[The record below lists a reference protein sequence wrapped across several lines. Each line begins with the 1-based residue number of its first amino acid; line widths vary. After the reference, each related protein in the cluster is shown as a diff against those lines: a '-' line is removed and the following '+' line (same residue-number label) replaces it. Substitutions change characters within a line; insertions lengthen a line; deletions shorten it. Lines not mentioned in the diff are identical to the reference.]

1 MASKVSQCR
10 SQTAHKFPHAFNEEA
25 QLMNGNNRFGKQ
37 RMPRRA
43 LLAMALA
50 AINFGALAQHVEED
64 HREFEATLYAPF
76 AGDTQGS
83 RSFTLDFSYP
93 FAESDQDVTWRL
105 ELLDARGN
113 TLQRWQGIERISAT
127 APRKVNI
134 DWAARS
140 ADPSLADGVYTVRM
154 VAVANPTTDN
164 GGDTS
169 PEGIDAVL
177 AAADNAEEQK
187 WDIVVGTPAVTDMP
201 SATTVA
207 APQPKTST
215 QTTQTR
221 LRTAMA
227 TSVTAGTQPAYTIYF
242 GNLHSQTNHS
252 DGGGDLASCS
262 GAQNPQTG
270 TAGGPTEA
278 YAYAKNKGLDFLM
291 ASEHNHMYDGS
302 DGTNTGAD
310 AAKARA
316 LYQSGLQAAANFN
329 AANPNFLGVY
339 GLEWG
344 VINNGGHMNI
354 FNTPELLEWEYN
366 ANGEL
371 VGDTYTAKGDY
382 AGLYTLMAQRGWVGQ
397 FNHPASSGQFLV
409 NSKPFGYTADGD
421 TAMALCEVLN
431 TSAFSINTTE
441 TETGRS
447 NYEAAC
453 QKALEAGFHVAFT
466 SDQDNHCANWGAS
479 YTNRTGILVPTG
491 TTFTNASFIDAIK
504 ARRVFA
510 TMDKASQLILTSKG
524 NGQTVGE
531 THMMGERI
539 TNYGSL
545 SLTANYSNSNGKSA
559 STVTFYEG
567 VPGRNGTVSV
577 LGTGASQAFT
587 PALGD
592 HFYYAKVLQNDGNI
606 LWSAPI
612 WVTQVAGGG
621 DLIVPVVSASVS
633 GSSGNI
639 TLSASASDDKGVT
652 LVEFYVDGSLVSG
665 TDVTP
670 YSATLDSTKL
680 SNGSHTLVA
689 WAYDASNN
697 IGKSAPVSFTT
708 SNTITDL
715 TAPTVSASVTG
726 SAGTISLNATATDN
740 VGVTK
745 VEFYVDGGL
754 AGSSTASPYKLAY
767 DSTKLSKGSH
777 SLVTK
782 AYDAAGNVGSSSAV
796 AFSIDNTAGTP
807 APGAPHLV
815 ISQIYGAGGN
825 SGASLTNDYI
835 ELFNPTS
842 APVSLSGLSV
852 QYASSAGT
860 SWTNITPLPAK
871 TLQPGQYFLVQEF
884 SNGAIGSA
892 LPTPD
897 ATGSINLSGTSGKV
911 ALVTGTAAMAASAT
925 PTSTNVID
933 WVAFGPAATPAEGG
947 APTTANLT
955 PTTAA
960 FRTNECVD
968 TNNNGADFSVKP
980 VGPRNMSTPLHSCIT
995 NVTASFGVSSVG
1007 PAYNRVTQKFSVTY
1021 TLTNKTA
1028 ASISGPV
1035 SLEFDGL
1042 TSGVSIDN
1050 ASGTHNGAQ
1059 YVTFANGA
1067 VAAGQVVTF
1076 TVIFSNPS
1084 KGPIGY
1090 TANIFS
1096 GSL

>member
-1 MASKVSQCR
+1 
-10 SQTAHKFPHAFNEEA
+10 
-25 QLMNGNNRFGKQ
+25 MNGKNRVGKQ
-37 RMPRRA
+37 GLPRRA
-43 LLAMALA
+43 LVAMALA
-50 AINFGALAQHVEED
+50 AIYFGASAQQLEED
-64 HREFEATLYAPF
+64 HREFEATLYAPY
-76 AGDTQGS
+76 AGDAQGS

-93 FAESDQDVTWRL
+93 FVESAQDITWRL

-113 TLQRWQGIERISAT
+113 TVQRWQGIERLT
-127 APRKVNI
+127 GAPLKVNI
-134 DWAARS
+134 DWAARG
-140 ADPSLADGVYTVRM
+140 ADPSLADGVYTARM
-154 VAVANPTTDN
+154 VATSKPTTDT

-169 PEGIDAVL
+169 AEGVDAVL
-177 AAADNAEEQK
+177 AAADDAEEQK
-187 WDIVVGTPAVTDMP
+187 WDIVVGAPVVANMP
-201 SATTVA
+201 SAATVA
-207 APQPKTST
+207 APLPQPTAS
-215 QTTQTR
+215 TR
-221 LRTAMA
+221 LRTAAVVA
-227 TSVTAGTQPAYTIYF
+227 TTQPAYTIYF

-302 DGTNTGAD
+302 DGTNTGAS
-310 AAKARA
+310 AVKARS
-316 LYQSGLQAAANFN
+316 LYQSGLKAAVDFN

-366 ANGEL
+366 SSGEL
-371 VGDTYTAKGDY
+371 IGDTFTTKGDY

-397 FNHPASSGQFLV
+397 FNHPASSGQFVV
-409 NSKPFGYTADGD
+409 NGKPLGYTADGD

-447 NYEAAC
+447 SYEGAC
-453 QKALEAGFHVAFT
+453 QKALEAGYHVAFST
-466 SDQDNHCANWGAS
+466 DQDNHRANWGAS
-479 YTNRTGILVPTG
+479 YTNRTGILIPSG
-491 TTFTNASFIDAIK
+491 TAFTNASFIDAIK

-524 NGQTVGE
+524 NGETVGE

-567 VPGRNGTVSV
+567 VPGRNGTVTV
-577 LGTGASQAFT
+577 LGTGASQAIT

-592 HFYYAKVLQNDGNI
+592 HFYYAKVTQNDGNI
-606 LWSAPI
+606 MWSAPI
-612 WVTQVAGGG
+612 WVTQVAGAG

-639 TLSASASDDKGVT
+639 TLSATASDDKGVT
-652 LVEFYVDGSLVSG
+652 LVEFYVDGNLITG

-670 YSATLDSTKL
+670 YTATLDSTKL
-680 SNGSHTLVA
+680 SNGSHSLVA

-697 IGKSAPVSFTT
+697 IGKSSPVAFTT
-708 SNTITDL
+708 SNTIIDVA
-715 TAPTVSASVTG
+715 APVVSASVTG
-726 SAGTISLNATATDN
+726 SAGSIKLNATATDN
-740 VGVTK
+740 VGVTR
-745 VEFYVDGGL
+745 VEFYVDGNL
-754 AGSSTASPYKLAY
+754 VGSSTAAPYTLAY
-767 DSTKLSKGSH
+767 DSTKLIKGSH

-782 AYDAAGNVGSSSAV
+782 AYDAANNIGSSSAV
-796 AFSIDNTAGTP
+796 AFTIDNTGGGTP
-807 APGAPHLV
+807 APSSAHLV

-825 SGASLTNDYI
+825 SGAARTNDYI
-835 ELFNPTS
+835 EIFNPTS

-860 SWTNITPLPAK
+860 SWTNNTALPAK

-884 SNGAIGSA
+884 SNGAVGAA

-897 ATGSINLSGTSGKV
+897 ATGTINLSGTAGKV
-911 ALVTGTAAMAASAT
+911 ALVNGTTALPAAAT

-933 WVAFGPAATPAEGG
+933 WVAFGTGATPAEGG
-947 APTTANLT
+947 APTASPS

-960 FRTNECVD
+960 FRSNECVD
-968 TNNNGADFSVKP
+968 TNNNGADFTVKA
-980 VGPRNMSTPLHSCIT
+980 VEPRNMSTALHSCIT
-995 NVTASFGVSSVG
+995 NVTASFGVTSVG
-1007 PAYNRVTQKFSVTY
+1007 PVYNRTTQKFSVTY

-1028 ASISGPV
+1028 AAISGPV
-1035 SLEFDGL
+1035 NVEFDGL

-1050 ASGTHNGAQ
+1050 ASGTHNDAP
-1059 YVTFANGA
+1059 YVTFGNGA
-1067 VAAGQVVTF
+1067 FAAGQTVTV

-1090 TANIFS
+1090 TANIYS
-1096 GSL
+1096 GTL

>member
-1 MASKVSQCR
+1 
-10 SQTAHKFPHAFNEEA
+10 
-25 QLMNGNNRFGKQ
+25 MNGKNRFGKQ
-37 RMPRRA
+37 GMPRRA

-50 AINFGALAQHVEED
+50 AINFGAMAQHLEED
-64 HREFEATLYAPF
+64 HREFEATLYAPY

-134 DWAARS
+134 DWAARG
-140 ADPSLADGVYTVRM
+140 ADPSLADGLYTVRM

-169 PEGIDAVL
+169 PDGVDAVL

-187 WDIVVGTPAVTDMP
+187 WDIVVGTPPVVNMP
-201 SATTVA
+201 SAATVA
-207 APQPKTST
+207 APQPKQTT
-215 QTTQTR
+215 QTAPATQTR
-221 LRTAMA
+221 LRATMA
-227 TSVTAGTQPAYTIYF
+227 AATTSTTQPAYTIYF

-252 DGGGDLASCS
+252 DGGGNLSSCS

-270 TAGGPTEA
+270 TAGGPAEA
-278 YAYAKNKGLDFLM
+278 FAYAKNKGLDFLM

-310 AAKARA
+310 AGKARA

-329 AANPNFLGVY
+329 AANPNFLAVY

-382 AGLYTLMAQRGWVGQ
+382 AALYTLMAQRGWVGQ

-409 NSKPFGYTADGD
+409 NGKAMGYTADGD

-447 NYEAAC
+447 SYEGAC
-453 QKALEAGFHVAFT
+453 QKALEAGYHVAFT

-479 YTNRTGILVPTG
+479 YTNRTGILIPTG
-491 TTFTNASFIDAIK
+491 TPFTNASFIDAIK
-504 ARRVFA
+504 ARRVYA

-524 NGQTVGE
+524 NAQTVGE

-545 SLTANYSNSNGKSA
+545 SLTANYSNSNGKTA

-567 VPGRNGTVSV
+567 VPGRNGTVTV
-577 LGTGASQAFT
+577 LGTGASQAIT
-587 PALGD
+587 PSLGE
-592 HFYYAKVLQNDGNI
+592 HFYYAKVTQNDGNS

-621 DLIVPVVSASVS
+621 DLIVPTVSASVS
-633 GSSGNI
+633 GNTGNI
-639 TLSASASDDKGVT
+639 TLSATASDDKGVT
-652 LVEFYVDGSLVSG
+652 LVEFYVDGNLVSG

-689 WAYDASNN
+689 WAYDAANN
-697 IGKSAPVSFTT
+697 IGKSAPVSFMT

-715 TAPTVSASVTG
+715 TAPTVSGSVTG
-726 SAGTISLNATATDN
+726 SAGTITLNATATDN

-745 VEFYVDGGL
+745 VEFYVDGNL
-754 AGSSTASPYKLAY
+754 LGSSTTSPYKLAY

-782 AYDAAGNVGSSSAV
+782 AYDAAGNVGTSSAV
-796 AFSIDNTAGTP
+796 SFSVDNSAGAP

-825 SGASLTNDYI
+825 SGAALTNDYI

-860 SWTNITPLPAK
+860 SWTNLTVLPAK
-871 TLQPGQYFLVQEF
+871 TLQPGQYFLIQEF

-897 ATGSINLSGTSGKV
+897 ATGTINLSGTSGKV
-911 ALVTGTAAMAASAT
+911 ALVSGTSAIAATST

-933 WVAFGPAATPAEGG
+933 WVGFGTAATPAEGG
-947 APTTANLT
+947 TPTANLT

-968 TNNNGADFSVKP
+968 TNNNGADFTVKA
-980 VGPRNMSTPLHSCIT
+980 VGPRNMSTALHSCIT
-995 NVTASFGVSSVG
+995 NVTASFGVTSVG
-1007 PAYNRVTQKFSVTY
+1007 PVYNRTTQKFSVTY

-1028 ASISGPV
+1028 ASISGPINV
-1035 SLEFDGL
+1035 EFDNL

-1050 ASGTHNGAQ
+1050 ASGTHNGAP
-1059 YVTFANGA
+1059 YVTFASGA
-1067 VAAGQVVTF
+1067 IAAGQAVTV
-1076 TVIFSNPS
+1076 TVIFTNPS
-1084 KGPIGY
+1084 KGSIGY
-1090 TANIFS
+1090 NANIYS
-1096 GSL
+1096 GTL

>member
-1 MASKVSQCR
+1 
-10 SQTAHKFPHAFNEEA
+10 
-25 QLMNGNNRFGKQ
+25 MNGKNQVGRHGL
-37 RMPRRA
+37 PRRA
-43 LLAMALA
+43 LVAMALA
-50 AINFGALAQHVEED
+50 AINFGALAQDLKQD
-64 HREFEATLYAPF
+64 HREFEATLYAPY

-93 FAESDQDVTWRL
+93 FVESAQDIFWRL

-113 TLQRWQGIERISAT
+113 TVQRWHGIERLT
-127 APRKVNI
+127 DAPRKVNI

-154 VAVANPTTDN
+154 VATAKPTTDT

-169 PEGIDAVL
+169 AEGVDAVL
-177 AAADNAEEQK
+177 AAADDAEEQK
-187 WDIVVGTPAVTDMP
+187 WDIVVGEPSVAAMP
-201 SATTVA
+201 SAATLA
-207 APQPKTST
+207 APLPEPNASP
-215 QTTQTR
+215 R
-221 LRTAMA
+221 LRAAMAMA
-227 TSVTAGTQPAYTIYF
+227 TATTQPAYTVYF

-252 DGGGDLASCS
+252 DGGGNLASCS
-262 GAQNPQTG
+262 GAQNPQAG
-270 TAGGPTEA
+270 TAGGPAEA
-278 YAYAKNKGLDFLM
+278 FAYAKNRGLDFLM

-310 AAKARA
+310 AVRARA
-316 LYQSGLQAAANFN
+316 LYQSGLKAAVDFN
-329 AANPNFLGVY
+329 AANPNFLGIY

-366 ANGEL
+366 SSGEL
-371 VGDTYTAKGDY
+371 IGDTFTAKGDY
-382 AGLYTLMAQRGWVGQ
+382 AGLYTLMAKRGWVGQ

-409 NSKPFGYTADGD
+409 NGKALGYTADGD

-431 TSAFSINTTE
+431 TSAFSVNTTE

-447 NYEAAC
+447 SYEGAC
-453 QKALEAGFHVAFT
+453 QKALEAGFHVAFST
-466 SDQDNHCANWGAS
+466 DQDNHCANWGAS
-479 YTNRTGILVPTG
+479 YTNRTGILIPTG
-491 TTFTNASFIDAIK
+491 TPFTNASFIEAIK

-524 NGQTVGE
+524 NGATVGE
-531 THMMGERI
+531 THMMGERF

-545 SLTANYSNSNGKSA
+545 SLTANYSNTNGKSA

-567 VPGRNGTVSV
+567 VPGRNGTVTV

-587 PALGD
+587 PALGE
-592 HFYYAKVLQNDGNI
+592 HFYYAKVTQNDGNI

-612 WVTQVAGGG
+612 WVTQVAGAG
-621 DLIVPVVSASVS
+621 DLIIPTVSASVS

-639 TLSASASDDKGVT
+639 TLSANASDDKGVT
-652 LVEFYVDGSLVSG
+652 LVEFYVDGNLIAG

-670 YSATLDSTKL
+670 YTATLDSTKL
-680 SNGSHTLVA
+680 SNGSHSLVA
-689 WAYDASNN
+689 WAYDAANN
-697 IGKSAPVSFTT
+697 IGKSSPVTFTI
-708 SNTITDL
+708 SNTIIDL
-715 TAPTVSASVTG
+715 VPPVVSASVTG
-726 SAGTISLNATATDN
+726 SAGRITLNATATDN

-745 VEFYVDGGL
+745 VEFYVDGSL
-754 AGSSTASPYKLAY
+754 VGSSTTAPYTLAY
-767 DSTKLSKGSH
+767 DSTLLTNGSH

-782 AYDAAGNVGSSSAV
+782 AYDAANNIGSSSAF
-796 AFSIDNTAGTP
+796 AFTIDNTAGTP
-807 APGAPHLV
+807 APRPAHLV

-825 SGASLTNDYI
+825 AGASLRNDYI
-835 ELFNPTS
+835 EIFNPTS

-852 QYASSAGT
+852 QYASSTGT
-860 SWTNITPLPAK
+860 SWSNTTALPAK
-871 TLQPGQYFLVQEF
+871 TLQPGQYFLVAEF

-892 LPTPD
+892 LPTAD
-897 ATGSINLSGTSGKV
+897 ATGTINLSGTAGKV
-911 ALVTGTAAMAASAT
+911 ALVNGTTALPAAAT

-933 WVAFGPAATPAEGG
+933 WVAFGTGSSPAEGG
-947 APTTANLT
+947 VPTATLS

-968 TNNNGADFSVKP
+968 TDNNGADFTVQAAA
-980 VGPRNMSTPLHSCIT
+980 PRNTSTPLHSCIT
-995 NVTASFGVSSVG
+995 NVTASFEVTSVG
-1007 PAYNRVTQKFSVTY
+1007 PVYNRTTQKFSVTY

-1028 ASISGPV
+1028 AAISGPV
-1035 SLEFDGL
+1035 NVEFAGL

-1067 VAAGQVVTF
+1067 LAPGQTATV

-1090 TANIFS
+1090 NAIIYS
-1096 GSL
+1096 GTL

>member
-1 MASKVSQCR
+1 
-10 SQTAHKFPHAFNEEA
+10 
-25 QLMNGNNRFGKQ
+25 MNGKNQVRKQ
-37 RMPRRA
+37 GLPRRA

-50 AINFGALAQHVEED
+50 AINFGASAQHLEED
-64 HREFEATLYAPF
+64 HREFEATLYAPY

-83 RSFTLDFSYP
+83 RSFTLNFSYP
-93 FAESDQDVTWRL
+93 FVESAQDITWRL

-113 TLQRWQGIERISAT
+113 IVQRWQGIERLT
-127 APRKVNI
+127 GAPLKVNI

-154 VAVANPTTDN
+154 VAVAMPTTEE
-164 GGDTS
+164 GPDTS
-169 PEGIDAVL
+169 AEGVDAVL
-177 AAADNAEEQK
+177 ADADDAEEQK
-187 WDIVVGTPAVTDMP
+187 WEIVVGEPSVAAVP
-201 SATTVA
+201 SAATVA
-207 APQPKTST
+207 APLPKPSAS
-215 QTTQTR
+215 TR
-221 LRTAMA
+221 LRTTMA
-227 TSVTAGTQPAYTIYF
+227 AATTMQATTMQATTAPAYTVYF

-252 DGGGDLASCS
+252 DGGGNLASCS

-270 TAGGPTEA
+270 TAGGPAEA
-278 YAYAKNKGLDFLM
+278 YTYAKNKGLDFLM

-302 DGTNTGAD
+302 DGTNTSAD
-310 AAKARA
+310 AVKARA
-316 LYQSGLQAAANFN
+316 LYQSGLKAAVDFN

-366 ANGEL
+366 SSGEL
-371 VGDTYTAKGDY
+371 IGNTFTAKGDY

-397 FNHPASSGQFLV
+397 FNHPSSSGQFLV
-409 NSKPFGYTADGD
+409 NGKALGYTADGD

-447 NYEAAC
+447 SYEGAC
-453 QKALEAGFHVAFT
+453 QKALEAGYHVAFT

-479 YTNRTGILVPTG
+479 YTNRTGILIPTG
-491 TTFTNASFIDAIK
+491 TAFTNASFIEAIK

-510 TMDKASQLILTSKG
+510 TMDKTSQLILTSKG
-524 NGQTVGE
+524 NGATVGE

-545 SLTANYSNSNGKSA
+545 SLTANYSNSTGKSA

-567 VPGRNGTVSV
+567 VPGRNGTVTVMGS
-577 LGTGASQAFT
+577 GASQAIT
-587 PALGD
+587 PTLGD
-592 HFYYAKVLQNDGNI
+592 HFYYAKVTQNDGNV

-612 WVTQVAGGG
+612 WVTQVAGSG
-621 DLIVPVVSASVS
+621 DLIVPTVSASVT

-639 TLSASASDDKGVT
+639 TLSANASDDKGVT
-652 LVEFYVDGSLVSG
+652 VVEFYVDGNLIAG

-670 YSATLDSTKL
+670 YTATLDSTKL
-680 SNGSHTLVA
+680 SNGSHSLVA
-689 WAYDASNN
+689 WAYDVSNN

-708 SNTITDL
+708 SNTIIDL
-715 TAPTVSASVTG
+715 AAPSVSASVTG
-726 SAGTISLNATATDN
+726 SAGRIALNATATDN

-745 VEFYVDGGL
+745 VEFYLDGSL
-754 AGSSTASPYKLAY
+754 VGSSAAAPYTLAY
-767 DSTKLSKGSH
+767 DSTLLTKGSH

-782 AYDAAGNVGSSSAV
+782 AYDAANNIGSSSAF
-796 AFSIDNTAGTP
+796 AFTIDNTAGTP
-807 APGAPHLV
+807 APRSAHLV

-825 SGASLTNDYI
+825 SNASLKNDYI
-835 ELFNPTS
+835 EIFNPTS

-860 SWTNITPLPAK
+860 SWSNNTALPAK
-871 TLQPGQYFLVQEF
+871 TLQPGQYFLVSEF
-884 SNGAIGSA
+884 SGGANGSA
-892 LPTPD
+892 LPAAD
-897 ATGSINLSGTSGKV
+897 ATGTINMSGTAGKV
-911 ALVTGTAAMAASAT
+911 ALVKGTTALPAAAT

-933 WVAFGPAATPAEGG
+933 WVAFGSGATPAEGG
-947 APTTANLT
+947 APTATLS

-960 FRTNECVD
+960 FRTNACVD
-968 TNNNGADFSVKP
+968 TDKNSADFTVMAAA
-980 VGPRNMSTPLHSCIT
+980 PRSTSTPLHTCIT
-995 NVTASFGVSSVG
+995 NVTASFGVTSVG
-1007 PAYNRVTQKFSVTY
+1007 PVYNRATQKFSVTY

-1035 SLEFDGL
+1035 NLEFAGL
-1042 TSGVSIDN
+1042 TTGVSIDN
-1050 ASGTHNGAQ
+1050 ASGTANGAQ
-1059 YVTFANGA
+1059 YVTFPNGA
-1067 VAAGQVVTF
+1067 FAPGQAATF

-1090 TANIFS
+1090 NAVIYS
-1096 GSL
+1096 GTL

>member
-1 MASKVSQCR
+1 
-10 SQTAHKFPHAFNEEA
+10 
-25 QLMNGNNRFGKQ
+25 MNGKNQFGKQ
-37 RMPRRA
+37 GMPRRA

-50 AINFGALAQHVEED
+50 AINFGAMAQHLEED
-64 HREFEATLYAPF
+64 HREFEATLYAPY
-76 AGDTQGS
+76 AGDTLGS

-93 FAESDQDVTWRL
+93 FVEGAQDITWRL

-113 TLQRWQGIERISAT
+113 TVQRWQGIERLDG
-127 APRKVNI
+127 APRKINI

-140 ADPSLADGVYTVRM
+140 ADPSLADGVYTARM
-154 VAVANPTTDN
+154 VAMARPTADES
-164 GGDTS
+164 GDTTAA
-169 PEGIDAVL
+169 GVDAAL
-177 AAADNAEEQK
+177 AAADDAEEQK
-187 WDIVVGTPAVTDMP
+187 WDIVVGEPAVANTP
-201 SATTVA
+201 SAAAVA
-207 APQPKTST
+207 APTPKLTAPAAS
-215 QTTQTR
+215 TR
-221 LRTAMA
+221 LRAAVAAATTSTA
-227 TSVTAGTQPAYTIYF
+227 QPAYTIYF

-252 DGGGDLASCS
+252 DGGGNLATCS

-270 TAGGPTEA
+270 TAGGPAEA

-291 ASEHNHMYDGS
+291 ASEHNHMFDGS

-310 AAKARA
+310 AVKARA
-316 LYQSGLQAAANFN
+316 LYQSGLKAAADFN
-329 AANPNFLGVY
+329 TANPNFLGVY

-366 ANGEL
+366 SNGEL
-371 VGDTYTAKGDY
+371 IGDTYTTKGDY
-382 AGLYTLMAQRGWVGQ
+382 AGLYTMMAQRGWVGQ
-397 FNHPASSGQFLV
+397 FNHPSSSGQFLV
-409 NSKPFGYTADGD
+409 NGKPLGYTADGD

-447 NYEAAC
+447 SYEGAC
-453 QKALEAGFHVAFT
+453 QKALEAGYHVAFST
-466 SDQDNHCANWGAS
+466 DQDNHCANWGAS
-479 YTNRTGILVPTG
+479 YTNRTGILIPTG
-491 TTFTNASFIDAIK
+491 TPFTNASFIDAIK

-510 TMDKASQLILTSKG
+510 TMDKASQLVLTSKG

-567 VPGRNGTVSV
+567 VPGRNGTVTV
-577 LGTGASQAFT
+577 LGTGASQAIT
-587 PALGD
+587 PSLGD
-592 HFYYAKVLQNDGNI
+592 HFYYAKVTQNDGNI

-612 WVTQVAGGG
+612 WVTQVAGAG

-633 GSSGNI
+633 GSTGNI
-639 TLSASASDDKGVT
+639 TLSATASDDKGVT
-652 LVEFYVDGSLVSG
+652 LVEFYVDGNLISG

-708 SNTITDL
+708 SNTIIDT

-726 SAGTISLNATATDN
+726 SAGRITLNATATDN

-745 VEFYVDGGL
+745 VEFYVDNNL
-754 AGSSTASPYKLAY
+754 LGSSTTSPYTLAY
-767 DSTKLSKGSH
+767 DSTLLTKGSH

-782 AYDAAGNVGSSSAV
+782 AYDAANNVGSSSAV
-796 AFSIDNTAGTP
+796 AFTIDNTAGTP
-807 APGAPHLV
+807 APRAPHLV
-815 ISQIYGAGGN
+815 ISQLYGAGGN
-825 SGASLTNDYI
+825 SGASLRNDYI
-835 ELFNPTS
+835 EIFNPTS

-852 QYASSAGT
+852 QYASAAGT
-860 SWTNITPLPAK
+860 SWTNNTALPPK
-871 TLQPGQYFLVQEF
+871 TLNPGQYFLISEATGGA
-884 SNGAIGSA
+884 NGSL
-892 LPTPD
+892 LPTAD
-897 ATGSINLSGTSGKV
+897 ATGSINMSGTAGKV
-911 ALVTGTAAMAASAT
+911 ALVTGTAALPATAT

-933 WVAFGPAATPAEGG
+933 WVAFGTGATPAEGG
-947 APTTANLT
+947 TPTATLS

-960 FRTNECVD
+960 FRVNECAD
-968 TNNNGADFSVKP
+968 TDNNGTDFTVKAAA
-980 VGPRNMSTPLHSCIT
+980 PRNTSTAIHSCIA
-995 NVTASFGVSSVG
+995 NVTTSFGVTSVG
-1007 PAYNRVTQKFSVTY
+1007 PVYNRATQKFSVTY

-1028 ASISGPV
+1028 ASISGPINV
-1035 SLEFDGL
+1035 EFDGL
-1042 TSGVSIDN
+1042 TSGVSVDN
-1050 ASGTHNGAQ
+1050 PSGTHNGAP
-1059 YVTFANGA
+1059 YVTFASGA
-1067 VAAGQVVTF
+1067 VAAGQAVTV

-1084 KGPIGY
+1084 KGAIGY
-1090 TANIFS
+1090 TAAIYS
-1096 GSL
+1096 GTL

>member
-1 MASKVSQCR
+1 
-10 SQTAHKFPHAFNEEA
+10 
-25 QLMNGNNRFGKQ
+25 MNGKNQIGKQ
-37 RMPRRA
+37 GLPRRA

-50 AINFGALAQHVEED
+50 AINFGAMAQDFSQD
-64 HREFEATLYAPF
+64 HREFEATLYAPY
-76 AGDTQGS
+76 AGDAQGS
-83 RSFTLDFSYP
+83 RSFTLSFSYP
-93 FAESDQDVTWRL
+93 FVESAQDITWRL

-113 TLQRWQGIERISAT
+113 VVQRWQGIERLT
-127 APRKVNI
+127 GAPRKVNI

-140 ADPSLADGVYTVRM
+140 GDPSLADGIYTVRM
-154 VAVANPTTDN
+154 AAVARPTTDE
-164 GGDTS
+164 GPDTS
-169 PEGIDAVL
+169 AEGIDAVL
-177 AAADNAEEQK
+177 VAAEDAEVQT
-187 WDIVVGTPAVTDMP
+187 WDIVVGEPSVADTSGMSAIRARTTGAASTSSTTPVNGMVQESNTRASVA
-201 SATTVA
+201 ATTSLPFTV
-207 APQPKTST
+207 
-215 QTTQTR
+215 
-221 LRTAMA
+221 
-227 TSVTAGTQPAYTIYF
+227 YY

-252 DGGGDLASCS
+252 DGGGALASCS
-262 GAQNPQTG
+262 GAQNPQAG
-270 TAGGPTEA
+270 TAGGPAEA

-316 LYQSGLQAAANFN
+316 LYQSGLKAAADFN

-354 FNTPELLEWEYN
+354 FNSPELLEWEYN
-366 ANGEL
+366 SSGAL
-371 VGDTYTAKGDY
+371 IGDTFTAKGDY

-397 FNHPASSGQFLV
+397 FNHPSSSGQFLV
-409 NSKPFGYTADGD
+409 NGKALGYTADGD

-431 TSAFSINTTE
+431 TSAFSVNTTE

-447 NYEAAC
+447 SYEGAC
-453 QKALEAGFHVAFT
+453 NKALEAGFHIAFT

-479 YTNRTGILVPTG
+479 YTNRTGILIPAG
-491 TTFTNASFIDAIK
+491 AAFTNASFIEAIK

-524 NGQTVGE
+524 NGATVGE

-545 SLTANYSNSNGKSA
+545 ALTANYSNTNGKSA

-567 VPGRNGTVSV
+567 VPGRNGTVTV

-587 PALGD
+587 PALGE
-592 HFYYAKVLQNDGNI
+592 HFYYAKVTQNDGNI

-621 DLIVPVVSASVS
+621 DLVLPTVSAAVS

-639 TLSASASDDKGVT
+639 MLSANASDDKGVT
-652 LVEFYVDGSLVSG
+652 VVEFYVDGNLISG
-665 TDVTP
+665 TGVTP

-697 IGKSAPVSFTT
+697 IGKSAPVAFTV
-708 SNTITDL
+708 SNTIFDPI
-715 TAPTVSASVTG
+715 APVVSASVTG
-726 SAGTISLNATATDN
+726 SAGRIALNATATDN

-745 VEFYVDGGL
+745 VEFYVDGSL
-754 AGSSTASPYKLAY
+754 VGSSTAAPYTLAY
-767 DSTKLSKGSH
+767 DSTLLTKGSH

-782 AYDAAGNVGSSSAV
+782 AYDASNNIGTSSAF
-796 AFSIDNTAGTP
+796 AFTVDNTAGTP
-807 APGAPHLV
+807 APGSAHLV

-825 SGASLTNDYI
+825 NNAALKNDYI
-835 ELFNPTS
+835 EIFNPTS
-842 APVSLSGLSV
+842 AAVALSGLSV

-860 SWTNITPLPAK
+860 SWSNTTALPAK
-871 TLQPGQYFLVQEF
+871 TLQPGQYFLISEF
-884 SNGAIGSA
+884 SGGANGSA
-892 LPTPD
+892 LPAAD
-897 ATGSINLSGTSGKV
+897 ATGTINMSGTAGKV
-911 ALVTGTAAMAASAT
+911 ALVKGTAVLPASAS
-925 PTSTNVID
+925 PTSENVID
-933 WVAFGPAATPAEGG
+933 WVAFGTGATPAEGG
-947 APTTANLT
+947 APTATLS

-960 FRTNECVD
+960 FRTDACVD
-968 TNNNGADFSVKP
+968 TNNNGKDFTVMT
-980 VGPRNMSTPLHSCIT
+980 VAPRNTSTPLHSCIT
-995 NVTASFGVSSVG
+995 DVTASFGVTSVG
-1007 PAYNRVTQKFSVTY
+1007 PTYNRVTQKYSVAY

-1028 ASISGPV
+1028 AAISGPINV
-1035 SLEFDGL
+1035 EFANM
-1042 TSGVSIDN
+1042 TTGVSIDN

-1067 VAAGQVVTF
+1067 LAPGQTAKVTVV
-1076 TVIFSNPS
+1076 FSNPS

-1090 TANIFS
+1090 NATIYS
-1096 GSL
+1096 GTL

>member
-1 MASKVSQCR
+1 M
-10 SQTAHKFPHAFNEEA
+10 
-25 QLMNGNNRFGKQ
+25 
-37 RMPRRA
+37 RRTQIFA
-43 LLAMALA
+43 GLLLIGGGVCAGEL
-50 AINFGALAQHVEED
+50 D
-64 HREFEATLYAPF
+64 HREFEATLHVPYA
-76 AGDTQGS
+76 TQGVAQGTDKS
-83 RSFTLDFSYP
+83 RVSAGARTFTLDFSYP
-93 FAESDQDVTWRL
+93 HVEQPHDVSWRL
-105 ELLDARGN
+105 ELVAPGGQVVR
-113 TLQRWQGIERISAT
+113 RW
-127 APRKVNI
+127 
-134 DWAARS
+134 
-140 ADPSLADGVYTVRM
+140 DGVERLFRKAVAVTVRWPGRGADDSLPDGIYQVRM
-154 VAVANPTTDN
+154 RAAAHPATR
-164 GGDTS
+164 GIGDTS
-169 PEGIDAVL
+169 
-177 AAADNAEEQK
+177 AAAIDDALARAGDDMVEQG
-187 WDIVVGTPAVTDMP
+187 WDLALGALPTASMPAFRAMP
-201 SATTVA
+201 SSSTAQAGGDMATVTA
-207 APQPKTST
+207 AP
-215 QTTQTR
+215 
-221 LRTAMA
+221 A
-227 TSVTAGTQPAYTIYF
+227 PAALPYTVYY

-252 DGGGDLASCS
+252 DGGGALSSCGGAQAPQS
-262 GAQNPQTG
+262 GAQ
-270 TAGGPTEA
+270 GPAEAFA
-278 YAYAKNKGLDFLM
+278 YARNRGLDFLV

-302 DGTNTGAD
+302 DGTNASANPAT
-310 AAKARA
+310 ARA
-316 LYQSGLQAAANFN
+316 LYQSGLAAATDFN
-329 AANPNFLGVY
+329 SKYPGFLGVH

-344 VINNGGHMNI
+344 VINNGGHLNI
-354 FNTPELLEWEYN
+354 FNSPELLEWEYN

-453 QKALEAGFHVAFT
+453 QKALEAGFHMAFT

-697 IGKSAPVSFTT
+697 IGKSTPVSFTT
-708 SNTITDL
+708 SNTVTDL
-715 TAPTVSASVTG
+715 TVPTVSASVTG
-726 SAGTISLNATATDN
+726 SAGSITLNATATDN

-842 APVSLSGLSV
+842 APVSLSGLSG
-852 QYASSAGT
+852 QYASSAGIW
-860 SWTNITPLPAK
+860 WTNITPLPAK

-925 PTSTNVID
+925 PTSANVID
-933 WVAFGPAATPAEGG
+933 WVAFGTSATPAEGG
-947 APTTANLT
+947 TPTANLT

-960 FRTNECVD
+960 FRSNECVD
-968 TNNNGADFSVKP
+968 TNNNGADFSVKA

-995 NVTASFGVSSVG
+995 DVTTSFAVSGVG
-1007 PAYNRVTQKFSVTY
+1007 PVYNRSTQKFSITY

-1035 SLEFDGL
+1035 SVEFDKL

-1050 ASGTHNGAQ
+1050 LSGTHNGAP
-1059 YVTFANGA
+1059 YVTFATAA
-1067 VAAGQVVTF
+1067 VAPNQAVTV

-1090 TANIFS
+1090 TAVIYS
-1096 GSL
+1096 GNL

>member
-1 MASKVSQCR
+1 MKQ
-10 SQTAHKFPHAFNEEA
+10 
-25 QLMNGNNRFGKQ
+25 FGKQ
-37 RMPRRA
+37 GLPRRA

-50 AINFGALAQHVEED
+50 AINFGAFAQHLEED
-64 HREFEATLYAPF
+64 HREFEATLYAPY

-93 FAESDQDVTWRL
+93 FVESAQDITWRL
-105 ELLDARGN
+105 ELLDASGN
-113 TLQRWQGIERISAT
+113 TVQRWQGVERLDG

-154 VAVANPTTDN
+154 VATSKPAGSTD
-164 GGDTS
+164 GDTS
-169 PEGIDAVL
+169 AEAVDAVL
-177 AAADNAEEQK
+177 AAADDAEEQK
-187 WDIVVGTPAVTDMP
+187 WDIVLGQPAVTSLP
-201 SATTVA
+201 SAATVA
-207 APQPKTST
+207 APKPTTSNTAKTA
-215 QTTQTR
+215 TTSPR
-221 LRTAMA
+221 LRAAVAASTAA
-227 TSVTAGTQPAYTIYF
+227 TSSPYTIYF

-252 DGGGDLASCS
+252 DGGGNLASCS
-262 GAQNPQTG
+262 GAQNPQSG
-270 TAGGPTEA
+270 TAGGPSEA
-278 YAYAKNKGLDFLM
+278 FAYAKNRGLDFLM
-291 ASEHNHMYDGS
+291 ASEHNHMFDGS

-316 LYQSGLQAAANFN
+316 LYQSGLKAAGDFN
-329 AANPNFLGVY
+329 TANPDFLGVY

-354 FNTPELLEWEYN
+354 FNSPELLEWEYN
-366 ANGEL
+366 GNGDL
-371 VGDTYTAKGDY
+371 IGDTYTAKGDY

-397 FNHPASSGQFLV
+397 FNHPSSSGQFLV
-409 NSKPFGYTADGD
+409 NGKALGYTADGD

-447 NYEAAC
+447 SYEGAC

-466 SDQDNHCANWGAS
+466 TDQDNHCANWGAS
-479 YTNRTGILVPTG
+479 YTNRTGILIPTG
-491 TTFTNASFIDAIK
+491 TAFTNTSFIDAIK

-545 SLTANYSNSNGKSA
+545 ALTANYSNSNGKSA

-567 VPGRNGTVSV
+567 VPGRNGTVTV
-577 LGTGASQAFT
+577 LGTGASQAIT
-587 PALGD
+587 PSLGD
-592 HFYYAKVLQNDGNI
+592 HFYYAKVTQNDGNI

-612 WVTQVAGGG
+612 WVTQVAGAG

-633 GSSGNI
+633 GSTGNI
-639 TLSASASDDKGVT
+639 TLSATASDDKGVT
-652 LVEFYVDGSLVSG
+652 LVEFYVDGNLVKG

-670 YSATLDSTKL
+670 YMAVLDSTKL
-680 SNGSHTLVA
+680 ANGSHSLVA

-708 SNTITDL
+708 SNVINDTS
-715 TAPTVSASVTG
+715 APTVSASVTG
-726 SAGTISLNATATDN
+726 SAGSIKLNATATDN

-745 VEFYVDGGL
+745 VEFYVDGNL
-754 AGSSTASPYKLAY
+754 AGSSTASPYSLAY

-777 SLVTK
+777 SLVSK
-782 AYDAAGNVGSSSAV
+782 AYDAANNIGTSSAV
-796 AFSIDNTAGTP
+796 AFNVDNTGGGTP
-807 APGAPHLV
+807 APGSAHLV

-825 SGASLTNDYI
+825 SGASLRNDYI
-835 ELFNPTS
+835 EIFNPTS

-852 QYASSAGT
+852 QYASSTGT
-860 SWTNITPLPAK
+860 SWTNNTALPAK
-871 TLQPGQYFLVQEF
+871 TLNPGQYFLIAE
-884 SNGAIGSA
+884 SSGGANGSV
-892 LPTPD
+892 LPTAD
-897 ATGSINLSGTSGKV
+897 ATGTINMSGTAGKV
-911 ALVTGTAAMAASAT
+911 ALVTGTAALPATAS

-933 WVAFGPAATPAEGG
+933 WVAFGSGATPAEGG
-947 APTTANLT
+947 APTATLS

-960 FRTNECVD
+960 FRSDECVD
-968 TNNNGADFSVKP
+968 TNNNGADFSVKAAA
-980 VGPRNMSTPLHSCIT
+980 PRNTATPLHSCST
-995 NVTASFGVSSVG
+995 VSNVTASFGVTSVG
-1007 PAYNRVTQKFSVTY
+1007 PVYNRATQKYSVTY
-1021 TLTNKTA
+1021 TMTNKTA
-1028 ASISGPV
+1028 AAISGPV
-1035 SLEFDGL
+1035 NLEFDGL
-1042 TSGVSIDN
+1042 SSGVSIDN
-1050 ASGTHNGAQ
+1050 ASGTHSGAP
-1059 YVTFANGA
+1059 YVTVAPGPI
-1067 VAAGQVVTF
+1067 AAGQTLTL

-1084 KGPIGY
+1084 KGQIAY

-1096 GSL
+1096 GTF

>member
-1 MASKVSQCR
+1 
-10 SQTAHKFPHAFNEEA
+10 
-25 QLMNGNNRFGKQ
+25 MNGKNRVGKQ
-37 RMPRRA
+37 GLPRRA

-50 AINFGALAQHVEED
+50 AINFGALAQDLQED
-64 HREFEATLYAPF
+64 HREFEATLYAPY

-83 RSFTLDFSYP
+83 RSFTLNFSYP
-93 FAESDQDVTWRL
+93 FVESAQDITWRL
-105 ELLDARGN
+105 ELLDSRGN
-113 TLQRWQGIERISAT
+113 TVQRWQGIERLT
-127 APRKVNI
+127 GAPLKVNI
-134 DWAARS
+134 DWAARG

-154 VAVANPTTDN
+154 VAVARATTDE
-164 GGDTS
+164 GPDTS
-169 PEGIDAVL
+169 AEGIDAVL
-177 AAADNAEEQK
+177 ADAEDAEEQK
-187 WDIVVGTPAVTDMP
+187 WDIVVGEPSVAAIP
-201 SATTVA
+201 SAATVA
-207 APQPKTST
+207 APLAKPSAP
-215 QTTQTR
+215 TR
-221 LRTAMA
+221 LRAAVAMA
-227 TSVTAGTQPAYTIYF
+227 TTQAVATTQPAYTVYF

-252 DGGGDLASCS
+252 DGGGNLASCS
-262 GAQNPQTG
+262 GAQNPQSG
-270 TAGGPTEA
+270 TAGGPAEA

-316 LYQSGLQAAANFN
+316 LYQSGLKAAVDFN

-354 FNTPELLEWEYN
+354 FNAPELLEWEYN
-366 ANGEL
+366 SSGEL
-371 VGDTYTAKGDY
+371 IGDTFTAKGDY
-382 AGLYTLMAQRGWVGQ
+382 AGLYTLMAKRGWVGQ

-409 NSKPFGYTADGD
+409 NGKAIGYTADGD

-431 TSAFSINTTE
+431 TSAFSVNTTE

-447 NYEAAC
+447 SYEGAC

-466 SDQDNHCANWGAS
+466 TDQDNHCANWGAS
-479 YTNRTGILVPTG
+479 YTNRTGVLIPTG
-491 TTFTNASFIDAIK
+491 TAFTNASFIEALK

-510 TMDKASQLILTSKG
+510 TMDKTSQLILTSKG
-524 NGQTVGE
+524 NGATMGE

-545 SLTANYSNSNGKSA
+545 SLTANYSNSTGKSA

-567 VPGRNGTVSV
+567 VPGRNGTVTV

-587 PALGD
+587 PTLGD
-592 HFYYAKVLQNDGNI
+592 HFYYAKVTQNDGNV

-612 WVTQVAGGG
+612 WVTQVAGG
-621 DLIVPVVSASVS
+621 DDMIVPTVSASVS

-652 LVEFYVDGSLVSG
+652 MVAFYVDGNLISG

-670 YSATLDSTKL
+670 YTATLDSTKL
-680 SNGSHTLVA
+680 SNGSHSLVA

-697 IGKSAPVSFTT
+697 IGKSAPVTFTT
-708 SNTITDL
+708 SNTIIDT
-715 TAPTVSASVTG
+715 TAPVVSASVTG
-726 SAGTISLNATATDN
+726 SAGSIKLNATATDN

-745 VEFYVDGGL
+745 VEFYVDGNL
-754 AGSSTASPYKLAY
+754 AGSSTAAPYTLAY
-767 DSTKLSKGSH
+767 DSTRLTKGSH

-782 AYDAAGNVGSSSAV
+782 AYDAANNIGSST
-796 AFSIDNTAGTP
+796 AFAFTIDNTAGAP
-807 APGAPHLV
+807 APRSAHLV

-825 SGASLTNDYI
+825 SGAALRNDYI
-835 ELFNPTS
+835 EIFNPTS

-860 SWTNITPLPAK
+860 SWSNNTALPAK
-871 TLQPGQYFLVQEF
+871 TLQPGQYFLVSEF
-884 SNGAIGSA
+884 SGGANGSA
-892 LPTPD
+892 LPTAD
-897 ATGSINLSGTSGKV
+897 ATGTINMSGTAGKV
-911 ALVTGTAAMAASAT
+911 ALVKGTAALPAAAT

-933 WVAFGPAATPAEGG
+933 WVAFGTGASPAEGG
-947 APTTANLT
+947 VPTATLS

-968 TNNNGADFSVKP
+968 TDNNGADFTVKP
-980 VGPRNMSTPLHSCIT
+980 VAPHNTSTPVHSCIT
-995 NVTASFGVSSVG
+995 NVTASFGVTSVG
-1007 PAYNRVTQKFSVTY
+1007 PVYNRTTQKFSVTY

-1028 ASISGPV
+1028 ATISGPV
-1035 SLEFDGL
+1035 NVEFDGL

-1050 ASGTHNGAQ
+1050 ASGTHNGAP
-1059 YVTFANGA
+1059 YVTFPNGSF
-1067 VAAGQVVTF
+1067 AAGQAATI

-1090 TANIFS
+1090 TAAIYS
-1096 GSL
+1096 GTL